1 MTKKQKNLFPGCG
14 FAKMGS
20 NYAPTIWIS
29 EMAQKFNCHQALWLY
44 GPDLEI
50 TEVGAMNLFAFFDHG
65 NGNRELVTPGLEN
78 GMILPGLFTIFFREI
93 DLLIEKYR
101 ILIFFP

>member
-1 MTKKQKNLFPGCG
+1 
-14 FAKMGS
+14 MGS

-78 GMILPGLFTIFFREI
+78 GMILPGTGLGWTGFFAARAG
-93 DLLIEKYR
+93 R
-101 ILIFFP
+101 GPSF